1 MGEKDNAGEMQAGAS
16 PLNGQVPPVEHR
28 FKPGQSGNPKGSKK
42 GQLNLKTILSRWLSV
57 ECPKDLIINP
67 KTGQTVHQFLEKIFP
82 GANLDNITMYDLMAI
97 RQMQNAIA
105 KGDVK
110 AFQEIADRFEG
121 KPVQT
126 MNMGVSP
133 ENVQPYLDRVAE
145 LMERDDDGVDPES
158 TANQTEESDTDT
170 DEVQE

>member
-1 MGEKDNAGEMQAGAS
+1 MDEKNITGEKQAAVS
-16 PLNGQVPPVEHR
+16 PINGQEPPPEHR
-28 FKPGQSGNPKGSKK
+28 FKPGQSGNPKGYRK

-57 ECPKDLIINP
+57 ECPKDLIINT
-67 KTGQTVHQFLEKIFP
+67 KTGQTVRQFLETIFP
-82 GANLDNITMYDLMAI
+82 GANLENVTMYDLMAI

-105 KGDVK
+105 RGDTK

-121 KPVQT
+121 KAIQT
-126 MNMGVSP
+126 MHMGVSP

-158 TANQTEESDTDT
+158 AASEAEESDADSA
-170 DEVQE
+170 EV